1 MGFRLCQ
8 KYIMAVVVSTGLCFF
23 FLFIAFGNEPVL
35 SEANFDG
42 NALRVRSLGNRLVS
56 TDGNEF
62 RRILKEFTANTTE
75 NDVEY
80 KKNYV
85 KAMMKFAWDNYRN
98 YAWGANEL
106 NTAKKSAHSGS
117 VFGAAHIG
125 ASIVDSVDTLY
136 MMGLMDEFT
145 DAREWIRQSFD
156 LRKSPSSLSVFE
168 TNIRFVGGLLSAYAL
183 SNDTMFL
190 MKAREV
196 ADLLLPAFDTPT
208 GIPLALVNMNS
219 GRAAN
224 WGWASGGCSILSEL
238 GSLELEFNYLSK
250 VTGSDL
256 YQKKV
261 KRVREVMDQVE
272 KPDGLYSN
280 YINPKTGRFCL
291 KHVSIGALGDS
302 YYEYLLKV
310 WLQTDRQDSDA
321 KRMYDQAM
329 AALESKLLFTSKP
342 SGLKYFADLRGNRVE
357 HKMDHLACF
366 SAGMYALQSKYE
378 TDLEKKMHALE
389 VGKELGKTCHESYIR
404 TTTGI
409 GPEAFRFTPDVEAQA
424 VRDGERYYILRPE
437 VVEGWFFL
445 WRATHDQRYRDWCW
459 AAVQAID
466 RHCRVEGGF
475 SGVRNVDK
483 VPVVHDDVQQSF
495 ILAETLKYLYL
506 VFEDDSVIDLDN
518 WVFNTEAHP
527 FPVMKS

>member
-1 MGFRLCQ
+1 
-8 KYIMAVVVSTGLCFF
+8 MAVVLSIGLCFF
-23 FLFIAFGNEPVL
+23 FVFVVFSNTTEKPI
-35 SEANFDG
+35 
-42 NALRVRSLGNRLVS
+42 RVRSLENRLVES
-56 TDGNEF
+56 VKPEESDF
-62 RRILKEFTANTTE
+62 DRILKDFTRNITE

-85 KAMMKFAWDNYRN
+85 KAMMKFAWDNYRK

-106 NTAKKSAHSGS
+106 NTAKKAPHSGS

-125 ASIVDSVDTLY
+125 ASIVDGLDTLY
-136 MMGLMDEFT
+136 MMGLKEEFDE
-145 DAREWIRQSFD
+145 AKEWIRTEFD

-183 SNDTMFL
+183 SIETIFL
-190 MKAREV
+190 LKAREV

-208 GIPLALVNMNS
+208 GIPLALVNMNT
-219 GRAAN
+219 GRASN

-250 VTGSDL
+250 LTGSDL
-256 YQKKV
+256 YKDKV
-261 KRVREVMDQVE
+261 KRVREVMDQAE
-272 KPDGLYSN
+272 KTDGLYSN
-280 YINPKTGRFCL
+280 YISPKTGRFCL

-302 YYEYLLKV
+302 FYEYLLKV
-310 WLQTDRQDSDA
+310 WLQTDRTDSGA
-321 KRMYDQAM
+321 KRMYDEAM
-329 AALESKLLFTSKP
+329 KALEAKLLFTSQQ
-342 SGLKYFADLRGNRVE
+342 SNLKYFADLRGNRVE

-366 SAGMYALQSKYE
+366 SAGMYALQAKYE
-378 TDLEKKMHALE
+378 TDLAKKMHALE
-389 VGKELGKTCHESYIR
+389 VGKQLGNTCHESYVR
-404 TTTGI
+404 TETGI
-409 GPEAFRFTPDVEAQA
+409 GPEAFRFTPDVEARA

-445 WRATHDQRYRDWCW
+445 WRATHDNRYRDWCW

-466 RHCRVEGGF
+466 RYCRVANGF
-475 SGVRNVDK
+475 AGIRNVDK
-483 VPVVHDDVQQSF
+483 LPVVHDDVQQSF

-506 VFEDDSVIDLDN
+506 VFEEDTVIDLDQ

-527 FPVMKS
+527 FPVLRQ